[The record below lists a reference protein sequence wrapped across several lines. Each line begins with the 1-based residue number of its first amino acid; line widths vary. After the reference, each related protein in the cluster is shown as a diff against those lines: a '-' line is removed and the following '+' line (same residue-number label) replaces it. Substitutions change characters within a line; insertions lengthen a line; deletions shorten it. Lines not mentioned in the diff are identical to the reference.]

1 MPLQPL
7 FDCFSSFLYYRIFKS
22 FYVLFQFYHHGITYL
37 LTYLPGRTYISFCYK
52 LAGGCLYCASRTAS
66 FGYNYHQSFIITEK
80 IVLSSARP
88 FYISPLMLNKLLVST
103 TSLDKCKFS
112 VSHPLFLYLTF
123 IVVLE
128 HSVLSNAVCS
138 YNFLNVK
145 SLLLLNSS
153 IWKLITIRTLQWSL
167 HGTHFR

>member
-1 MPLQPL
+1 MQVCL
-7 FDCFSSFLYYRIFKS
+7 FNHYLIAFLLFCIIESLNHFMFYFIFKILIWQINI
-22 FYVLFQFYHHGITYL
+22 FENCLGLKLKIPIKHEFK
-37 LTYLPGRTYISFCYK
+37 GRTYISFCYK

-123 IVVLE
+123 YCCVGAFC
-128 HSVLSNAVCS
+128 SVKCCLQLQLSEC
-138 YNFLNVK
+138 K
-145 SLLLLNSS
+145 
-153 IWKLITIRTLQWSL
+153 KPTPT
-167 HGTHFR
+167 